1 MSIVSLQIEV
11 QIRTQLNANK
21 SRSGQCRSRGG
32 DKIGHN
38 GNNIELKTPRQRYGN
53 WEHIKLLSFISCK
66 QT

>member
-21 SRSGQCRSRGG
+21 SGSGQCRSWGG

-38 GNNIELKTPRQRYGN
+38 GNNKEFRTPHQRYGN
-53 WEHIKLLSFISCK
+53 W
-66 QT
+66 

>member
-21 SRSGQCRSRGG
+21 SGSGQCRSRGG

-38 GNNIELKTPRQRYGN
+38 GNNKKFRTPHQRYGN
-53 WEHIKLLSFISCK
+53 CEHIKMLSFISCK
-66 QT
+66 